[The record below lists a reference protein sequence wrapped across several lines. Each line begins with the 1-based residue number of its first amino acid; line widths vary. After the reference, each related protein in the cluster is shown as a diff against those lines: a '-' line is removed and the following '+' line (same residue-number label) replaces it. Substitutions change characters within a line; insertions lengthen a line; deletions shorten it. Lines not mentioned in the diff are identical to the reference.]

1 MKTFYV
7 LILVVFLISCTND
20 SLRTS
25 DLRIDT
31 LSNIDSISTTKYYQN
46 EIFSD
51 GNLKFY
57 GQWQFL
63 YIYADAG
70 IIMGPGKIN
79 PTYDY
84 LEIKKY
90 GIYGKVKDNKLIETG
105 KIEIITQDISQ
116 FEIKLK
122 PDDKDSVT
130 YSKWYYVTYTNDS
143 IIMRDASVGC
153 GVSYNAYKRK
163 N

>member
-1 MKTFYV
+1 MKTSYV
-7 LILVVFLISCTND
+7 LFLVVFLISCSND

-25 DLRIDT
+25 DLQ
-31 LSNIDSISTTKYYQN
+31 IDSISTTRYYQA
-46 EIFSD
+46 EIFSNV
-51 GNLKFY
+51 NLKLY

-105 KIEIITQDISQ
+105 KIEIIEQELSQ
-116 FEIKLK
+116 FEIKLI
-122 PDDKDSVT
+122 PADKDSIT
-130 YSKWYYVTYTNDS
+130 NSIWYYVTYSNDS

-153 GVSYNAYKRK
+153 GVSDNTYKRK
-163 N
+163 K